1 MSTVLSASGDSAATT
16 SYNKTQSQGS
26 MTIKPSSATDLSAW
40 MYLPVYG
47 SIPGKSLHEITVN
60 FTSQSANIKTVA
72 VYDGSEKVV
81 EERELGKSEAFS
93 VYVSSREISSTVD
106 WVTASIEVE
115 FETVEAWLSL
125 SSVSVAF

>member
-16 SYNKTQSQGS
+16 SYNKTQTQGS
-26 MTIKPSSATDLSAW
+26 MTIKPASATDLSAW

-47 SIPGKSLHEITVN
+47 SIPGKSLDEITVD
-60 FTSQSANIKTVA
+60 FTAQSANIKTVA

-81 EERELGKSEAFS
+81 EEKELGKSEAFS

-106 WVTASIEVE
+106 GVTVSIEVE
-115 FETVEAWLSL
+115 FETVEAWLTL